1 MFSRTRE
8 VIKNKNKIEKT
19 LRTRRKNELISL
31 RTKSIFKAKL
41 YNELKHIEVILQDYD
56 IDAVL
61 ITVPDRNMAMFST
74 AIYSEDLAGY
84 DIQQVEGQSNQ
95 FYIRRKYIAFY
106 FCSFVYIYKRP
117 F

>member
-19 LRTRRKNELISL
+19 LRNRRKNELISL
-31 RTKSIFKAKL
+31 RTKSMFKAKL
-41 YNELKHIEVILQDYD
+41 YNELKHIEIILQDYD

-61 ITVPDRNMAMFST
+61 ITVPDRNMSMFST

-84 DIQQVEGQSNQ
+84 EVSQVDGESNK
-95 FYIRRKYIAFY
+95 FFIRRKFI
-106 FCSFVYIYKRP
+106 SF
-117 F
+117 